1 LDVEIELQGKDA
13 FREIILEG
21 NFVQIAIWIDGEW
34 AVVESSL
41 YKAKSREDKPI
52 FILNE
57 YDFLNQDESE
67 DFLEILIKEI
77 EEKIN
82 VET

>member
-1 LDVEIELQGKDA
+1 MVSGLLLDP
-13 FREIILEG
+13 
-21 NFVQIAIWIDGEW
+21 
-34 AVVESSL
+34 L
-41 YKAKSREDKPI
+41 YIKLNQREDKPI

-57 YDFLNQDESE
+57 YDLLNEDESE

-82 VET
+82 VKMSCNNFR